1 MARRRATIACD
12 LPLKRAVDGSD
23 RSKPEGA
30 PARVDVKG
38 TNAEMTC
45 IHDQPGLLAI
55 VVLFLFAAAAGEVR
69 RLDVIFTGFFSGS
82 AGRNTS
88 GAGVRG
94 SLDRLTCAAEALAF
108 EPAT

>member
-69 RLDVIFTGFFSGS
+69 RLDVIFASFSPG
-82 AGRNTS
+82 
-88 GAGVRG
+88 
-94 SLDRLTCAAEALAF
+94 ALAAIRPVP
-108 EPAT
+108 ELEGHSTG

>member
-1 MARRRATIACD
+1 

-23 RSKPEGA
+23 RSKPEGG

-55 VVLFLFAAAAGEVR
+55 VVLFLFAAAAGEVPS
-69 RLDVIFTGFFSGS
+69 LHVIFSGS
-82 AGRNTS
+82 AP
-88 GAGVRG
+88 GAP
-94 SLDRLTCAAEALAF
+94 AAEALAV
-108 EPAT
+108 EPTIWTSLQLSWSRLLPPGLRAQVRSHGVA